1 MTMKYVIALVVS
13 LLACAAAPALAQSP
27 NTAAITVIVDDPS
40 GGAIVDASVTV
51 VNSATAATREV
62 SSGTDG
68 SATIAALPLA
78 GSYSVTVSKPGFS
91 TETAQGIT
99 LRAAETATL
108 RVRLQLGTAQ
118 SEVVVYGTADG
129 VRGDPQLGMRL
140 PAEQIEET
148 PLLGRKITY
157 LPLLNSA
164 FRSGKG
170 TGDLFVNQYYFV
182 TGAGGRR
189 EATFAIDGATGDEPW
204 GRQTMFSTIPVS
216 AVLEMNALS
225 SAFSAEYGWT
235 ASPAINIVT
244 KSGTNDLRGD
254 LIYVARPGGET
265 FQKRTATPGD
275 VTISPADVPDELQ
288 QVAVSAGG
296 PIRRGTTFAFGA
308 VEYTAQDRTA
318 YFAAIPATQALLS
331 GVTSYTGNYRQLLI
345 DARVDHKFGDRQTVM
360 GRINVDRF
368 RDNNPQDVISGT
380 TLPSAGRSFRRETSS
395 YQLNDTM
402 VLSDAILNEAR
413 LEYQHGDPI
422 TNFDP
427 LTPSTQFVRAGI
439 ATEGESRYSHVW
451 SHQWQLSDTLSWTR
465 GRHYLKTGGSVARA
479 TSGGDGTE
487 FGGAFVL
494 GQFTINPART
504 APIDQLTIADATRYA
519 QTFNFGVNDYT
530 NRQWIYALF
539 AQDTL
544 RVRDDLSVDLGL
556 RYDRQTFSDGT
567 NNVAP
572 RLGFAWHPGGDART
586 AVRGGYSVY
595 YTMIRANTDA
605 NFTLGGPEGQFSYS
619 AAPGQLGF
627 PQALTAVPIGYPA
640 GAVLPARNVTIRPGR
655 RDYYAAFF
663 DISRLTNYP
672 DQLVNPKS
680 RVTSIGVERDL
691 GGGIRVQADYV
702 HQRWTG
708 LDRSFDLNAPALF
721 VRTAPGQVRSAA
733 AADATRPIV
742 PTNNGFR
749 SINVVANVGKADY
762 DGLQTFVSWRP
773 SRALVSLSYTLSKA
787 TNTTEPNGNGPGP
800 NDFNQLGEEERGP
813 SILDQRHRAVFTA
826 VYYFQRYVS
835 IGTITQMA
843 SARPFNPTTGIDNNG
858 DGSTNDRPVIDGVV
872 AGRASFRGSSLY
884 DTSVF
889 AETRLPI
896 QHRSLT
902 LRVEA
907 FNAFNHANILGRIG
921 VYGDGP
927 SPNAAFGTPN
937 TGLANLDPARM
948 IQFQVKFQF

>member
-1 MTMKYVIALVVS
+1 MKRIITLFVSLIVIA
-13 LLACAAAPALAQSP
+13 ATPARAQSP
-27 NTAAITVIVDDPS
+27 NTAAVVVIVEDQS
-40 GGAIVDASVTV
+40 GAAVTGAAVAL
-51 VNSATAATREV
+51 VNVATGATREV
-62 SSGTDG
+62 ASGADG
-68 SATIAALPLA
+68 SVTIPALPLA
-78 GSYSVTVSKPGFS
+78 GAYSVTVSKAGFA
-91 TETAQGIT
+91 TETAPGIT
-99 LRAAETATL
+99 LRASETAML
-108 RVRLQLGTAQ
+108 RVRLNVGGAT
-118 SEVVVYGTADG
+118 SEVVVYGTTAG
-129 VRGDPQLGMRL
+129 VRADPQLGMRL
-140 PAEQIEET
+140 PAEQIEST

-204 GRQTMFSTIPVS
+204 GRQTMFSTLPIG

-235 ASPAINIVT
+235 ASPAINVVT

-254 LIYVARPGGET
+254 LIYVARPGGEA
-265 FQKRTATPGD
+265 FQQRTATSGD

-288 QVAVSAGG
+288 QIAVSAGG
-296 PIRRGTTFAFGA
+296 PVVHGKTFVFGA
-308 VEYTAQDRTA
+308 VEYSAQDRTA
-318 YFAAIPATQALLS
+318 YFAAIPATQSLLD
-331 GVTSYTGNYRQLLI
+331 GVSSYTGNYRQFLL
-345 DARVDHKFGDRQTVM
+345 DGRVDHKLGGRQTLMV
-360 GRINVDRF
+360 RVNIDRF

-380 TLPSAGRSFRRETSS
+380 TLPSAGRSFHRHTSS
-395 YQLNDTM
+395 YQGNHTA
-402 VLSDAILNEAR
+402 VVSDALLNEAR
-413 LEYQHGDPI
+413 AEYQHGDPI

-427 LTPSTQFVRAGI
+427 LTPSTQFTRAGV

-465 GRHYLKTGGSVARA
+465 GRHYLRAGGNLARA

-504 APIDQLTIADATRYA
+504 APISQLNIADATRYA

-530 NRQWIYALF
+530 NRQWIYAVF
-539 AQDTL
+539 AQDAL
-544 RVRDDLSVDLGL
+544 RLGDDLTLDLGM
-556 RYDRQTFSDGT
+556 RYDRQTFSDGKH
-567 NNVAP
+567 NVAP
-572 RLGFAWHPGGDART
+572 RLGMAWHPNGDART
-586 AVRGGYSVY
+586 AIRAGYSVF

-627 PQALTAVPIGYPA
+627 PGSLTAVPITFPA

-655 RDYYAAFF
+655 RDYYAQFF
-663 DISRLTNYP
+663 DIARLTNYP
-672 DQLVNPKS
+672 GELVNPKS
-680 RVTSIGVERDL
+680 RVTSVGVERDL
-691 GGGIRVQADYV
+691 GRGVRVQADYV

-708 LDRSFDLNAPALF
+708 LDRSFDLNAPAVF
-721 VRTAPGQVRSAA
+721 VRASPGQVRSAA
-733 AADATRPIV
+733 QADATRPIT
-742 PTNNGFR
+742 PANNGFR
-749 SINVVANVGKADY
+749 SINVVANLGDAEY

-773 SRALVSLSYTLSKA
+773 RHALVSLSYTLSKA

-800 NDFNQLGEEERGP
+800 NDFNQLGEQERGP
-813 SILDQRHRAVFTA
+813 SILDQRHRAVLTGMYSFARIVT
-826 VYYFQRYVS
+826 V
-835 IGTITQMA
+835 GTITQMA
-843 SARPFNPTTGIDNNG
+843 SARPFNPTTGVDNNG
-858 DGSTNDRPVIDGVV
+858 DGSTNDRPVIDGLV
-872 AGRASFRGSSLY
+872 AGRASFRGSALY

-889 AETRLPI
+889 AEARVPM
-896 QHRSLT
+896 HSRALT

-907 FNAFNHANILGRIG
+907 FNVFNHANILGRIG
-921 VYGDGP
+921 VYGDGVA
-927 SPNAAFGTPN
+927 PNATFGTPN

-948 IQFQVKFQF
+948 IQFQAKFQF